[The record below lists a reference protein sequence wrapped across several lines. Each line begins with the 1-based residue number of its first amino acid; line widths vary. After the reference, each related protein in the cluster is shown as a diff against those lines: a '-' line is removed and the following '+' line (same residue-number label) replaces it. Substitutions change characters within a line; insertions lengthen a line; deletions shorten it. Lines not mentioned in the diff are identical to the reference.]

1 MKVVN
6 DIWVDKFRVVEVV
19 RRRHLIA
26 ELMVDVTG
34 VKTGMQHH
42 PDTLERV
49 FQIAANAGLVSD
61 TIEVAKISRGQYDI
75 GYMFYLQG
83 RIANVGK
90 EVVAQVLEV
99 EDQTKI
105 DQKEL
110 KSVDAKIKKMQAE
123 IEKLKRDKVKLSPKY
138 YSFRDNTIQ
147 ADPHGKAMLSLKP
160 IRSH

>member
-1 MKVVN
+1 MKVAN
-6 DIWVDKFRVVEVV
+6 DIWVNKFRVVEVI

-26 ELMVDVTG
+26 ELMIDVTS

-110 KSVDAKIKKMQAE
+110 KSINAKIKKMQAE
-123 IEKLKRDKVKLSPKY
+123 IEKLKKDKVNYRL
-138 YSFRDNTIQ
+138 N
-147 ADPHGKAMLSLKP
+147 
-160 IRSH
+160 